1 MTVTSV
7 ATATGTFHR
16 SYGSDLK
23 LVQSTAGRVRLLVAL
38 LVLLALPFVLEPYW
52 LTVACQA
59 GIAVIAAL
67 GLNILTGYTGQISLA
82 TGGFLAVGAYT
93 SALLSQRA
101 GLPVPLAVVGAVLVT
116 AAVGALLSVPA
127 LRLRGLYLAIASLA
141 AQEIIIFAVRNWE
154 FVTGGTDAISLP
166 RLELF
171 GFVFRSDFH
180 WYWVILLFATLAVV
194 TARNLFRTGTGRQLM
209 AVRDQEVA
217 AEAMG
222 VDIARAKVTAFAV
235 SSGYIGLAGALT
247 AHYTGIV
254 TWERFTLEVSVL
266 YLAIIIVG
274 GLGSIAGTV
283 YGAAFMFVLP
293 ALITQ
298 TGQRLQS
305 SYPSLIE
312 RLPAIQIMVFGL
324 VIVLFLILEPRGLNH
339 IWQRIKGTVGRW
351 PFRY

>member
-1 MTVTSV
+1 MT
-7 ATATGTFHR
+7 ATATGTYHR
-16 SYGSDLK
+16 SYLTE
-23 LVQSTAGRVRLLVAL
+23 LRLWPSTAARIRLVLAV
-38 LVLLALPFVLEPYW
+38 LVLLALPFVLPAFW

-59 GIAVIAAL
+59 GIAVIAAV
-67 GLNILTGYTGQISLA
+67 GLNILVGYTGQISLA

-93 SALLSQRA
+93 SALLSDRA
-101 GLPVPLAVVGAVLVT
+101 GLPVPLSVLCAVAFT
-116 AAVGALLSVPA
+116 AAVGAVMSLPA
-127 LRLRGLYLAIASLA
+127 LRLRGLYLALATLA
-141 AQEIIIFAVRNWE
+141 AQEIIVFAVRNWE
-154 FVTGGTDAISLP
+154 FVTGGTDAIALP

-171 GFVFRSDFH
+171 GFLFRRDFH
-180 WYWVILLFATLAVV
+180 WYWLILLFAALAVL
-194 TARNLFRTGTGRQLM
+194 TARNLFRTGAGRQFM

-222 VDIARAKVTAFAV
+222 VDITRTKVTAFAI

-254 TWERFTLEVSVL
+254 TWERFTLEVSIL

-283 YGAAFMFVLP
+283 YGAAFMFALP
-293 ALITQ
+293 AVITQ
-298 TGQRLQS
+298 VGQRLQS

-312 RLPAIQIMVFGL
+312 RLPAVQIVVFGL
-324 VIVLFLILEPRGLNH
+324 VIVLFLVLEPRGLER
-339 IWQRIKGTVGRW
+339 IWQRLKEGVRLW

>member
-1 MTVTSV
+1 MNPLTV
-7 ATATGTFHR
+7 TATGTFHR
-16 SYGSDLK
+16 SYRTDLR
-23 LVQSTAGRVRLLVAL
+23 LVQSNAARVRLLLAVVAL
-38 LVLLALPFVLEPYW
+38 IALPFFLAPFW

-67 GLNILTGYTGQISLA
+67 GLNILTGFTGQISLA

-93 SALLSQRA
+93 SALLTQRA
-101 GLPVPLAVVGAVLVT
+101 GLPVPLAVVAAVVT
-116 AAVGALLSVPA
+116 TATVGALLSIPA

-154 FVTGGTDAISLP
+154 FVTGGTHAISLP
-166 RLELF
+166 RLELL
-171 GFVFRSDFH
+171 GFVFRRDFH
-180 WYWVILLFATLAVV
+180 WYWVILLFATFAVI
-194 TARNLFRTGTGRQLM
+194 TARNVFRTGAGRQFM

-217 AEAMG
+217 AAAMG
-222 VDIARAKVTAFAV
+222 VDITRAKVTAFAL

-274 GLGSIAGTV
+274 GLGSIAGSV
-283 YGAAFMFVLP
+283 YGAAFMLVLP

-298 TGQRLQS
+298 TAQRLQS
-305 SYPSLIE
+305 SYPNLIE
-312 RLPAIQIMVFGL
+312 RLPAVQIMVFGF
-324 VIVLFLILEPRGLNH
+324 VIVLFLILEPRGLNRV
-339 IWQRIKGTVGRW
+339 WQRLKDTVGRW

>member
-1 MTVTSV
+1 M
-7 ATATGTFHR
+7 ALTATGTYHR
-16 SYGSDLK
+16 SYRSELRLWQTSAARTRLALA
-23 LVQSTAGRVRLLVAL
+23 LVG
-38 LVLLALPFVLEPYW
+38 LLALPFVLPPFW

-59 GIAVIAAL
+59 GIAVIAAV
-67 GLNILTGYTGQISLA
+67 GLNILVGYTGQISLA

-93 SALLSQRA
+93 SALLTQRA
-101 GLPVPLAVVGAVLVT
+101 GVPVPLSVVGAVLAA
-116 AAVGALLSVPA
+116 AAVGAVLSVPA

-166 RLELF
+166 RLELL
-171 GFVFRSDFH
+171 GFVFRRDFH
-180 WYWVILLFATLAVV
+180 WYWVIVLFATLAVI
-194 TARNLFRTGTGRQLM
+194 TARNLFRTGAGRQFM
-209 AVRDQEVA
+209 AIRDQEVA

-222 VDIARAKVTAFAV
+222 VDITRTKVIAFAV

-254 TWERFTLEVSVL
+254 TWERFTLQVSVL

-283 YGAAFMFVLP
+283 YGAAFMFLLP
-293 ALITQ
+293 AVITQ
-298 TGQRLQS
+298 VGQRLQT

-312 RLPAIQIMVFGL
+312 RLPAAQIVIFGL
-324 VIVLFLILEPRGLNH
+324 VILLFLILEPRGLERSWHRLKDNV
-339 IWQRIKGTVGRW
+339 RLW

>member
-1 MTVTSV
+1 MT
-7 ATATGTFHR
+7 ATTTGTFNT
-16 SYGSDLK
+16 SYGSELR
-23 LVQSTAGRVRLLVAL
+23 LARTTAAKVRLLLAL
-38 LVLLALPFVLEPYW
+38 AVLLALPFVLEPFW

-59 GIAVIAAL
+59 GIGVIAAL

-93 SALLSQRA
+93 SALLTQRA
-101 GLPVPLAVVGAVLVT
+101 GLPVPLSMLAAVALTAVVGIVLS
-116 AAVGALLSVPA
+116 LPA

-154 FVTGGTDAISLP
+154 FVTGGNDAISLA

-171 GFVFRSDFH
+171 GFVFRTDQH
-180 WYWVILLFATLAVV
+180 WYWVILVFASLAVL
-194 TARNLFRTGTGRQLM
+194 TTRNLFRTGAGRQFM

-222 VDIARAKVTAFAV
+222 IDITRAKVTSFAV
-235 SSGYIGLAGALT
+235 SSAYIGLAGALT

-274 GLGSIAGTV
+274 GLGSVAGTV
-283 YGAAFMFVLP
+283 YGTAFMFLLP

-298 TGQRLQS
+298 TGQSLQTQ
-305 SYPSLIE
+305 YPSLIE
-312 RLPAIQIMVFGL
+312 RLPAIQIAIFGL
-324 VIVLFLILEPRGLNH
+324 VIVLFLVLEPRGLER
-339 IWQRIKGTVGRW
+339 IWQRAKDTARLF

>member
-1 MTVTSV
+1 MAV
-7 ATATGTFHR
+7 TATGTFST
-16 SYGSDLK
+16 SYASELRLARTRGAK
-23 LVQSTAGRVRLLVAL
+23 LRLGLAFAL
-38 LVLLALPFVLEPYW
+38 LLALPYLLAPFW

-59 GIAVIAAL
+59 GIGVIAAV
-67 GLNILTGYTGQISLA
+67 GLNILTGFTGQISLA

-93 SALLSQRA
+93 STLLSQRA
-101 GLPVPLAVVGAVLVT
+101 GLPVPLSILAAVVLTAVVGC
-116 AAVGALLSVPA
+116 LLSLPA

-154 FVTGGTDAISLP
+154 FVTGGNDAISLP
-166 RLELF
+166 RLELL
-171 GFVFRSDFH
+171 GFVFRNDFH
-180 WYWVILLFATLAVV
+180 WWWVILLFATLAVV
-194 TARNLFRTGTGRQLM
+194 TAYNLFRTGAGRQFM

-222 VDIARAKVTAFAV
+222 IDITRAKVTAFAV
-235 SSGYIGLAGALT
+235 SSAYIGLAGALT

-283 YGAAFMFVLP
+283 YGAAFMFTLP

-298 TGQRLQS
+298 IGQRLQTQ
-305 SYPSLIE
+305 YPSLIE
-312 RLPAIQIMVFGL
+312 RLPAVQIMVFGL
-324 VIVLFLILEPRGLNH
+324 VIVLFLVLEPRGLER
-339 IWQRIKGTVGRW
+339 IWQRVKGTARNF

>member
-1 MTVTSV
+1 MTT
-7 ATATGTFHR
+7 TATGTFST
-16 SYGSDLK
+16 SYGGELRLARTRAAK
-23 LVQSTAGRVRLLVAL
+23 LRLAL
-38 LVLLALPFVLEPYW
+38 AAVVLLALPYVLEPFW

-59 GIAVIAAL
+59 GIGVIAAI
-67 GLNILTGYTGQISLA
+67 GLNVLTGFTGQISLA

-93 SALLSQRA
+93 SAILSSRA
-101 GLPVPLAVVGAVLVT
+101 GLPVPLSILAAVALTAVVGC
-116 AAVGALLSVPA
+116 LLSLPA

-154 FVTGGTDAISLP
+154 FVTGGNDAIALP

-171 GFVFRSDFH
+171 GFLFRNDFH
-180 WYWVILLFATLAVV
+180 WYWVILLFASLAVL
-194 TARNLFRTGTGRQLM
+194 TAHNLFRSGAGRQFM

-222 VDIARAKVTAFAV
+222 IDITRAKVTAFAV
-235 SSGYIGLAGALT
+235 SSAYIGLAGALT

-274 GLGSIAGTV
+274 GLGSVAGTV
-283 YGAAFMFVLP
+283 YGAAFMFTLP

-298 TGQRLQS
+298 TGQRLQTQ
-305 SYPSLIE
+305 YPSLIE
-312 RLPAIQIMVFGL
+312 RLPAIQIVVFGL
-324 VIVLFLILEPRGLNH
+324 VIVLFLVLEPRGLVR
-339 IWQRIKGTVGRW
+339 IWQRVKDTARLF

>member
-1 MTVTSV
+1 MS
-7 ATATGTFHR
+7 TATSTGTYAR
-16 SYGSDLK
+16 TYASDLR
-23 LVQSTAGRVRLLVAL
+23 LVKSTAARVRLLVAL
-38 LVLLALPFVLEPYW
+38 LVLLVLPFVLEPFW

-67 GLNILTGYTGQISLA
+67 GLNILTGFTGQISLA

-93 SALLSQRA
+93 SALLTQRA
-101 GLPVPLAVVGAVLVT
+101 GLPVPLSVAAAVAVT
-116 AAVGALLSVPA
+116 AAVGAVLSLPA

-166 RLELF
+166 RLELL

-180 WYWVILLFATLAVV
+180 WYWVILLFAGLAVV
-194 TARNLFRTGTGRQLM
+194 TARNLFRTGAGRQFM
-209 AVRDQEVA
+209 AVRDQELA

-222 VDIARAKVTAFAV
+222 VDITRVKVTAFTV
-235 SSGYIGLAGALT
+235 SSAYIGLAGALT

-283 YGAAFMFVLP
+283 YGAAFMLLLP
-293 ALITQ
+293 AVITQ

-305 SYPSLIE
+305 TYPSLIE
-312 RLPAIQIMVFGL
+312 RLPAVQIMIFGL
-324 VIVLFLILEPRGLNH
+324 VIVLFLILEPRGLERV
-339 IWQRIKGTVGRW
+339 WQRLKGVVGRW

>member
-1 MTVTSV
+1 VTT
-7 ATATGTFHR
+7 ATATRTGTYHR
-16 SYGSDLK
+16 SYRSDQR
-23 LVQSTAGRVRLLVAL
+23 LVQSHAARVRLLLAL
-38 LVLLALPFVLEPYW
+38 VVLLALPFVLEPFW

-67 GLNILTGYTGQISLA
+67 GLNILTGFTGQISLA

-93 SALLSQRA
+93 SALLTQRA
-101 GLPVPLAVVGAVLVT
+101 GLPVPLSVAAAVLVT
-116 AAVGALLSVPA
+116 AVVGALLSLPA

-154 FVTGGTDAISLP
+154 FVTGGNDAISLP

-171 GFVFRSDFH
+171 GFVFRRDFH
-180 WYWVILLFATLAVV
+180 WYWVILGFAVLAVV
-194 TARNLFRTGTGRQLM
+194 TARNLFRTGAGRQLM

-222 VDIARAKVTAFAV
+222 VDITRAKVTAFAV

-283 YGAAFMFVLP
+283 YGAAFMFLLP
-293 ALITQ
+293 AVITQ

-312 RLPAIQIMVFGL
+312 RLPAIQIMIFGL
-324 VIVLFLILEPRGLNH
+324 VIVLFLILEPRGLDR
-339 IWQRIKGTVGRW
+339 IWQRVKGTVGRW

>member
-1 MTVTSV
+1 MA
-7 ATATGTFHR
+7 ATATGTFST
-16 SYGSDLK
+16 SYGSELQVARTKAAK
-23 LVQSTAGRVRLLVAL
+23 LRLGLALV
-38 LVLLALPFVLEPYW
+38 VLLALPYLLEPFW

-59 GIAVIAAL
+59 GIGVIAAM
-67 GLNILTGYTGQISLA
+67 GLNVLTGFTGQISLA

-101 GLPVPLAVVGAVLVT
+101 GLPVPLSILAAVALTTVVGC
-116 AAVGALLSVPA
+116 LLSLPA

-154 FVTGGTDAISLP
+154 FVTGGNDAISLP

-171 GFVFRSDFH
+171 GFVFRNDFH
-180 WYWVILLFATLAVV
+180 WYWVILLFASLAVV
-194 TARNLFRTGTGRQLM
+194 TAYNLFRTGAGRQFM

-222 VDIARAKVTAFAV
+222 IDITRAKVTAFAV
-235 SSGYIGLAGALT
+235 SSAYIGLAGALT

-283 YGAAFMFVLP
+283 YGAAFMFTLP

-298 TGQRLQS
+298 TGQRLQTQ
-305 SYPSLIE
+305 YPSLIE
-312 RLPAIQIMVFGL
+312 RLPAVQVMVFGL
-324 VIVLFLILEPRGLNH
+324 VIVLFLVLEPRGLER
-339 IWQRIKGTVGRW
+339 IWQRVKDTARLF